1 MHSIQIAFEVVLMF
15 FVLVSLHEWG
25 HYYFAKRAGILV
37 REFAIGFGP
46 KIFSFKKGETQYTL
60 RILPIGGYVRMAG
73 EDPEIAHVQQNQSI
87 AIRRKEQQ
95 ITHIYTDQLDKHP
108 QAIQG
113 RVEQADLEKALFIKL
128 NVDGEMIEYSL
139 HPTAVVIAKGKETQ
153 IAPINRQFSSKTV
166 IQRAKCIFAGPFM
179 NFVLAFALF
188 ILFVVISGVP
198 SNVKLGDISPNSPA
212 ALAGLQTGDI
222 VKQVNQQ
229 TIGANHDKL
238 INLIQ
243 QSLNIKMDW
252 IVVRDHVEK
261 KVEVTPKTLD
271 GSAKIGVIITYDTR
285 KASFAEV
292 FKGAGNNMV
301 SITKGIVSG
310 LAKLVTG
317 QFKLNDIGGPVR
329 TIQVTTQIANSGIP
343 PMIFWSGILS
353 LYLGIFNLLP
363 FPALDG
369 SRLVFLALE
378 AVRGKPVDPN
388 RESMVHF
395 IGFAMIMLLMIA
407 VTYNDIIQLIKG

>member
-1 MHSIQIAFEVVLMF
+1 
-15 FVLVSLHEWG
+15 
-25 HYYFAKRAGILV
+25 
-37 REFAIGFGP
+37 
-46 KIFSFKKGETQYTL
+46 
-60 RILPIGGYVRMAG
+60 
-73 EDPEIAHVQQNQSI
+73 
-87 AIRRKEQQ
+87 
-95 ITHIYTDQLDKHP
+95 
-108 QAIQG
+108 
-113 RVEQADLEKALFIKL
+113 
-128 NVDGEMIEYSL
+128 
-139 HPTAVVIAKGKETQ
+139 
-153 IAPINRQFSSKTV
+153 
-166 IQRAKCIFAGPFM
+166 
-179 NFVLAFALF
+179 
-188 ILFVVISGVP
+188 
-198 SNVKLGDISPNSPA
+198 
-212 ALAGLQTGDI
+212 
-222 VKQVNQQ
+222 
-229 TIGANHDKL
+229 
-238 INLIQ
+238 
-243 QSLNIKMDW
+243 
-252 IVVRDHVEK
+252 
-261 KVEVTPKTLD
+261 VEVTPKTLD